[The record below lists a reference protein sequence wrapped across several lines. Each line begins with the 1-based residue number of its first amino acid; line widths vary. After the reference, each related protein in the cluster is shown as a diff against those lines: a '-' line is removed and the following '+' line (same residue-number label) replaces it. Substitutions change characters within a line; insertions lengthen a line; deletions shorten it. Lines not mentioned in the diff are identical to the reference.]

1 MNSTNFHVG
10 QEEAERGKIIT
21 HFRQAAVLWL
31 ASVTIVCVLTIPL
44 AAQAPLNS
52 TSFAIK
58 TIDFSTHAV
67 GPFQPDFYKKDGIVF
82 TEGSFVGFIQGD
94 QALVGPIAATFRPPI
109 FGLSVSVAPSRQGTA
124 EYTLTAADAT
134 GRVIGS
140 ASMIITEDLGDPT
153 TQPFG
158 YFTIDLGSLPRRAK
172 TFTLQNRFVRSSDPT
187 VTRIDFGVSSITFL
201 TKRP

>member
-1 MNSTNFHVG
+1 MNSTSSHVV
-10 QEEAERGKIIT
+10 K
-21 HFRQAAVLWL
+21 AAVLWL
-31 ASVTIVCVLTIPL
+31 ASATIVCVLNMPL

-58 TIDFSTHAV
+58 TIDFSTHVV
-67 GPFQPDFYKKDGIVF
+67 GPFQSDFYKKDGVVF

-94 QALVGPIAATFRPPI
+94 QALVGPVAATFRPPV
-109 FGLSVSVAPSRQGTA
+109 FGLSVSVAPSLQGTA
-124 EYTLTAADAT
+124 EYTLTASDAT

-140 ASMIITEDLGDPT
+140 ASVIITEDSGDPT

-158 YFTIDLGSLPRRAK
+158 YFTIELRSLPRRAK
-172 TFTLQNRFVRSSDPT
+172 FFTLQNRFVRSSYPQ